1 MTSLKKRK
9 TECLTNFMS
18 LFDLLGIVDSKKLLD
33 SDTECNWMFKKV
45 DEFVHIFEVRSIVR
59 SFSCSCLSLFTT
71 TTNTLTRSSSS
82 LPPSLFFFFFFFFFF
97 LLFLPQKSCSRFR
110 PTADAALLKEGAS
123 SSPRARART
132 GSKTPKESSSP
143 RGTYAPTCTSI
154 YLFFC
159 LYFLYC

>member
-59 SFSCSCLSLFTT
+59 SFFCSRLSLFTT
-71 TTNTLTRSSSS
+71 TTNTLTRSSSF
-82 LPPSLFFFFFFFFFF
+82 LPPSSSSSSSSSSSFFFFF
-97 LLFLPQKSCSRFR
+97 LRNHAQGLGPQLMQHC
-110 PTADAALLKEGAS
+110 
-123 SSPRARART
+123 
-132 GSKTPKESSSP
+132 
-143 RGTYAPTCTSI
+143 
-154 YLFFC
+154 
-159 LYFLYC
+159 